1 MKDKAH
7 QMKLHKNGKYIYAS
21 TQPFTGVDDS
31 GKRNYKRLH
40 WGTLDENLKFIPNDD
55 FLALS
60 KKEKGK
66 FIFPENW
73 DISSIYSE
81 HGKMLEQSYNKL
93 YGETWLLENIV
104 EQLGIRED
112 LLDVFKNEEFV
123 NAILSLVYFRIT
135 SDDSFNH
142 VVSWQKVTKAPYQY
156 ELTDVVITRLIR
168 KITENDKKKFLTKRL
183 ERMDKDEICCID
195 STSIS
200 CSSDTFVDAF
210 MGHNKEGDTTMMQT
224 NEVIVYGLKSHLPL
238 YYRTVPGNMHD
249 SKSLKFIINDLA
261 AMGLEKSI
269 MITDRGYGSED
280 MVEYYKQNK
289 IPFIMGIKSNH
300 KMVVEFLKM
309 DYDLNTLFIPHKMT
323 VSEHTGVFGQQYCL
337 DVFQNGLRL
346 NIYIHVGRRANIIIE
361 CKQKIAR
368 QERLLKKLRDTGHR
382 CNKPLI
388 TQICTYFK
396 VEFKKVGK
404 HQTVAS
410 YEFREDLYT
419 QKIQLAGVFASMSYM
434 VDKDVHKLDALYHK
448 RAEQE
453 KVFMY
458 YKSNLNSRRHR
469 TSREETKIGRNFINF
484 ITGLLYCHMQ
494 NVRKQHLGSM
504 YSDVKS
510 MLREMKPIR
519 YITHEHREDMITPFI
534 SRQKEIAQAF
544 NLEVP
549 NTDTQV
555 KGIKLKLFA

>member
-1 MKDKAH
+1 
-7 QMKLHKNGKYIYAS
+7 
-21 TQPFTGVDDS
+21 
-31 GKRNYKRLH
+31 
-40 WGTLDENLKFIPNDD
+40 
-55 FLALS
+55 
-60 KKEKGK
+60 
-66 FIFPENW
+66 
-73 DISSIYSE
+73 
-81 HGKMLEQSYNKL
+81 
-93 YGETWLLENIV
+93 
-104 EQLGIRED
+104 
-112 LLDVFKNEEFV
+112 
-123 NAILSLVYFRIT
+123 
-135 SDDSFNH
+135 
-142 VVSWQKVTKAPYQY
+142 
-156 ELTDVVITRLIR
+156 
-168 KITENDKKKFLTKRL
+168 
-183 ERMDKDEICCID
+183 
-195 STSIS
+195 
-200 CSSDTFVDAF
+200 
-210 MGHNKEGDTTMMQT
+210 
-224 NEVIVYGLKSHLPL
+224 
-238 YYRTVPGNMHD
+238 
-249 SKSLKFIINDLA
+249 
-261 AMGLEKSI
+261 
-269 MITDRGYGSED
+269 
-280 MVEYYKQNK
+280 
-289 IPFIMGIKSNH
+289 
-300 KMVVEFLKM
+300 
-309 DYDLNTLFIPHKMT
+309 MT

-337 DVFQNGLRL
+337 DAFQNGLRL
-346 NIYIHVGRRANIIIE
+346 NIYIHVGRRASIIVE

-388 TQICTYFK
+388 TQNCTYFK

-519 YITHEHREDMITPFI
+519 YITHENREDMITPFI
-534 SRQKEIAQAF
+534 SKQKEIAQAF

-549 NTDTQV
+549 NTDTPV